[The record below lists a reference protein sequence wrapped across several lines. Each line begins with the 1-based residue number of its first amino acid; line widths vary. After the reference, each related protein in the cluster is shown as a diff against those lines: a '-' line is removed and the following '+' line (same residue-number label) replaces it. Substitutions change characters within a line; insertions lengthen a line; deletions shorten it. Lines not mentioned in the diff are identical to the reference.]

1 VTSPSI
7 APETRIQVSPSVYV
21 RAFGQ
26 ELVLLD
32 FSRGEYFGL
41 DETGAAIWRGLEA
54 GKPLGEIADT
64 LVERYDVARDVA
76 YDDIVALVIHREGQ
90 SLITLF

>member
-1 VTSPSI
+1 MSPSLD
-7 APETRIQVSPSVYV
+7 AATRVRISPSVYV

-41 DETGAAIWRGLEA
+41 DEAGATIWRGLEA
-54 GKPLGEIADT
+54 GQPLGEIADA
-64 LVERYDVARDVA
+64 LVERYEVARDVA
-76 YDDIVALVIHREGQ
+76 YDDIVALVTHMQAQ
-90 SLITLF
+90 SLLTI